1 MTTITFVSTDIEELA
16 EAEEWLNKQG
26 YPTNEYKVLGCPE
39 PPDKPRMT
47 DEQKRIKRAVLIW
60 IAKLKKKVMG

>member
-1 MTTITFVSTDIEELA
+1 M
-16 EAEEWLNKQG
+16 N
-26 YPTNEYKVLGCPE
+26 PTNYKVLGCPE

-47 DEQKRIKRAVLIW
+47 DAQKRIRRAVKVW